1 MADLFAAVELAP
13 ADPIIGT
20 AAACNAD
27 PHPDKVNLGIGAYRT
42 DEGKPYVFASVKEAE
57 RRIIADPSINKEYLP
72 IDGHPGFNRLA
83 RNLVFGSDSA
93 PVRENRVA
101 TVQSISGTGSLRL
114 GAEFIGGYLQVPAVY
129 VSNPT
134 WGNHIAIFKKA
145 GLEVREYPYFNSET
159 RLLKFD
165 GMCEALNAAPP
176 QSVILLHACAHNP
189 TGVDLTEEQWATVA
203 EIMQSR
209 SLIPYFDSAYQGF
222 ATGSL
227 ENDAFA
233 LREFV
238 RRGFQLFLS
247 QSFAKNMGLYG
258 ERTGALHVVCANSDS
273 AERVLS
279 QLKIVIRANYSSPP
293 LHGAL
298 LAYTILNDE
307 ALTASW
313 KEELT
318 AVSHRI
324 LAMRHKLVEELVA
337 IETPGDWSHIVKQ
350 IGMFSYT
357 GLTSPQCE
365 VMISKWHCYLVKNGR
380 ISMAGVNTH
389 NVGYIARAIK
399 DSILS
404 A

>member
-1 MADLFAAVELAP
+1 MTDLFEAVELAP
-13 ADPIIGT
+13 PDPIIGT
-20 AAACNAD
+20 AAAYNRD
-27 PHPDKVNLGIGAYRT
+27 TYPEKVNLGIGAYRT

-57 RRIIADPSINKEYLP
+57 RRVMADPAINKEYLP
-72 IDGHPGFNRLA
+72 IDGHAGFNRLA
-83 RNLVFGSDSA
+83 RELIFGSDSV
-93 PVRENRVA
+93 PVLENRVA

-114 GAEFIGGYLQVPAVY
+114 GAEFIGTYLKVPCIY

-134 WGNHIAIFKKA
+134 WGNHNTIFSKA
-145 GLEVREYPYFNSET
+145 GLEVREYPYFNNET

-165 GMCEALNAAPP
+165 GMVEAISSAPEH
-176 QSVILLHACAHNP
+176 SVILLHACAHNP
-189 TGVDLTEEQWATVA
+189 TGVDLDQEQWGAIA
-203 EIMQSR
+203 DIMQAR

-233 LREFV
+233 VREFV

-258 ERTGALHVVCANSDS
+258 ERTGALHVVCANPDS

-279 QLKIVIRANYSSPP
+279 QLKIVVRGMYSSPP
-293 LHGAL
+293 MHGAL
-298 LAYTILNDE
+298 IAYTILNDP
-307 ALTASW
+307 ALAASW

-318 AVSHRI
+318 QVSHRI
-324 LAMRHKLVEELVA
+324 LAMRHKLVEELGA

-357 GLTSPQCE
+357 GLTKPQCE
-365 VMISKWHCYLVKNGR
+365 VMIDKWHCYLVKNGR

-389 NVGYIARAIK
+389 NVAYIARAIK
-399 DSILS
+399 DSISS